1 MSGMGGA
8 VISGVGIGGIQN
20 SAPNSNGFNPSS
32 YTAEKN
38 KQAQETT
45 KNTADLKNIMHGQ
58 NL

>member
-45 KNTADLKNIMHGQ
+45 
-58 NL
+58 